1 MNHRLISIELSLLAL
16 EHHEFE
22 AYVEEI
28 NEILN
33 CIESNY
39 SYEDAPEL
47 SSEDLGMILESMCQ
61 RYSPNQSFSIKDFIY
76 EQSDFGILRKKIR
89 AILLNI

>member
-1 MNHRLISIELSLLAL
+1 MSHKLISIELSLLAL

-22 AYVEEI
+22 AFVEEI

-33 CIESNY
+33 CIESNS

-47 SSEDLGMILESMCQ
+47 SSEDLGLILENMC
-61 RYSPNQSFSIKDFIY
+61 RRNSASSTFSVKDFIY
-76 EQSDFGILRKKIR
+76 GQSDFQFLRKKIR
-89 AILLNI
+89 AILLGM

>member
-22 AYVEEI
+22 AFVEEI

-33 CIESNY
+33 CIES
-39 SYEDAPEL
+39 SRIYEDAPEL
-47 SSEDLGMILESMCQ
+47 SSEDLGTILENMCK
-61 RYSPNQSFSIKDFIY
+61 RNGPNLSFSIKEFIY
-76 EQSDFGILRKKIR
+76 GQADFQVLRKKIR
-89 AILLNI
+89 AILLNA